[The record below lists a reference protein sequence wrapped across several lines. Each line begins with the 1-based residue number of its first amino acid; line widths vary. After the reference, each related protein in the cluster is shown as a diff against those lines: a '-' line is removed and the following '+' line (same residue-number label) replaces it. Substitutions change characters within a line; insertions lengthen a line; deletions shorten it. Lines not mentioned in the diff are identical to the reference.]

1 MNAPTPLWSFPD
13 RVAAWLSVP
22 RRQRSQPLPG
32 PLGLPAYARL
42 ARTWA
47 PIEPLPPRLHLLV
60 TQLAAVR
67 SGCGFCVQHARHT
80 ALKAGLRPEV
90 IDGVAQ
96 YTSASHLSDA
106 ERAALALAD
115 AVAEF
120 AEHEGGFPLE
130 ILVRARCHLQ
140 EGQIIAL
147 VAAAAA
153 EHFFD
158 PESGRL
164 GRDARL
170 AQGLDTPE
178 IKRGSRRARPNL
190 RR

>member
-1 MNAPTPLWSFPD
+1 MSAHIPLWSFPD
-13 RVAAWLSVP
+13 RVAAWLSIP
-22 RRQRSQPLPG
+22 RRERSQPLPG

-47 PIEPLPPRLHLLV
+47 PIEPLPSRLHLLV

-67 SGCGFCVQHARHT
+67 SGCRYCVQHARHT

-90 IDGVAQ
+90 LDRVAR
-96 YTSASHLSDA
+96 YTSAGHFSDA
-106 ERAALALAD
+106 EHAALALAD
-115 AVAEF
+115 AVTGF
-120 AEHEGGFPLE
+120 AEDEGGFPLE
-130 ILVRARCHLQ
+130 ILVRARGHFR
-140 EGQIIAL
+140 EGQIVAL

-158 PESGRL
+158 PGSGRL

-170 AQGLDTPE
+170 ARGPDTPE
-178 IKRGSRRARPNL
+178 I
-190 RR
+190 